1 MTKKGTPE
9 MPAPASPDA
18 SRGGGSEGPTNYG
31 SGKQDAGAKA
41 PVITEKPQVSK
52 DATNMAMLCH
62 LLAIFTSFIGPLII
76 WLVKKD
82 DDPFI
87 DDNGKEALNFQI
99 TVLLATIV
107 AGLLCFG
114 CIGFVLLPIVWITN
128 LVFCVIAS
136 VKASNGQA
144 YRYPLAIRFVK

>member
-1 MTKKGTPE
+1 MAKKGTPE
-9 MPAPASPDA
+9 A
-18 SRGGGSEGPTNYG
+18 SEGPIN
-31 SGKQDAGAKA
+31 SGPTKRDADDKQSVGA
-41 PVITEKPQVSK
+41 EKPEISK

-62 LLAIFTSFIGPLII
+62 LLAAFTSFIGPLII

-87 DDNGKEALNFQI
+87 DDQGKEALNFQI
-99 TVLLATIV
+99 TVLIAMVIS
-107 AGLLCFG
+107 GLLCFV
-114 CIGFVLLPIVWITN
+114 CIGFVLLLLVWISD

-144 YRYPLAIRFVK
+144 YRYPLVIRFVK

>member
-1 MTKKGTPE
+1 MAKKGITE

-18 SRGGGSEGPTNYG
+18 SRGGGSEG
-31 SGKQDAGAKA
+31 A
-41 PVITEKPQVSK
+41 EKPTISK
-52 DATNMAMLCH
+52 EAANMAMLCH

-76 WLVKKD
+76 WLAKKD

-87 DDNGKEALNFQI
+87 DDQGKEALNFQI
-99 TVLLATIV
+99 TVLLAMIV
-107 AGLLCFG
+107 SGLLCFV
-114 CIGFVLLPIVWITN
+114 CIGFILLTLVWIAN

-144 YRYPLAIRFVK
+144 YRYPLTIRFIK